1 MKSIALLANSDD
13 MLSVAKDAAKHAG
26 AEDEIEL
33 ILTHTY
39 EESLEIARKYEA
51 RGGSMLIARGGHARI
66 LREAGIGIPV
76 TMIPFTGNNI
86 AALLASAANEWGEF
100 AVIGN
105 PTMIQMTRELERPI
119 GAKIHYYEVNRW
131 ADFDA
136 IMPAIRSAGI
146 KAVIGGYDT
155 VRAARAYGLHDYCL
169 KTSEYEIITA
179 IADEKAC
186 SRPWSGTDIGTGS
199 LRLL

>member
-100 AVIGN
+100 AVIGKD
-105 PTMIQMTRELERPI
+105 R
-119 GAKIHYYEVNRW
+119 KSV
-131 ADFDA
+131 
-136 IMPAIRSAGI
+136 
-146 KAVIGGYDT
+146 V
-155 VRAARAYGLHDYCL
+155 
-169 KTSEYEIITA
+169 
-179 IADEKAC
+179 
-186 SRPWSGTDIGTGS
+186 
-199 LRLL
+199 

>member
-66 LREAGIGIPV
+66 LREAGIGKRV
-76 TMIPFTGNNI
+76 G
-86 AALLASAANEWGEF
+86 
-100 AVIGN
+100 
-105 PTMIQMTRELERPI
+105 R
-119 GAKIHYYEVNRW
+119 
-131 ADFDA
+131 
-136 IMPAIRSAGI
+136 IRRHRQPHH
-146 KAVIGGYDT
+146 DPND
-155 VRAARAYGLHDYCL
+155 ARAGKAHR
-169 KTSEYEIITA
+169 SEDT
-179 IADEKAC
+179 
-186 SRPWSGTDIGTGS
+186 
-199 LRLL
+199 LL

>member
-146 KAVIGGYDT
+146 KAVIGAHF
-155 VRAARAYGLHDYCL
+155 RMFLIMERS
-169 KTSEYEIITA
+169 K
-179 IADEKAC
+179 
-186 SRPWSGTDIGTGS
+186 
-199 LRLL
+199 

>member
-86 AALLASAANEWGEF
+86 AALLASAAK
-100 AVIGN
+100 
-105 PTMIQMTRELERPI
+105 PS
-119 GAKIHYYEVNRW
+119 GANS
-131 ADFDA
+131 
-136 IMPAIRSAGI
+136 PSSA
-146 KAVIGGYDT
+146 T
-155 VRAARAYGLHDYCL
+155 
-169 KTSEYEIITA
+169 
-179 IADEKAC
+179 
-186 SRPWSGTDIGTGS
+186 PP
-199 LRLL
+199 